1 MDEKTQLV
9 PIDEIRKL
17 MKGGSLPIS
26 ENQNTL
32 STKFDD
38 AFEEYVNSDDENV
51 KKQIE
56 QSNKKTFKKLGKS
69 KEKITG
75 DIADTNVYQVRYE
88 KEEWFYK
95 SHKDT
100 IDKYV
105 KKEEKKQIKDKDSLV
120 ATIQNEPEEITRI
133 GMAKMRTI
141 VWFDLLIRTILFD
154 YIICSP
160 IQLIRAIAELF
171 YRMKKSIAIAVAIIT
186 GIIVIGLGLYFG
198 AEAIMNFAR
207 SSSNL

>member
-17 MKGGSLPIS
+17 MKSGNLPIS

-51 KKQIE
+51 KKQIQ

>member
-17 MKGGSLPIS
+17 MKCGNLPIS

>member
-17 MKGGSLPIS
+17 IKSENLPVS
-26 ENQNTL
+26 ENQNAL
-32 STKFDD
+32 STKFDE
-38 AFEEYVNSDDENV
+38 AFDEYVNSDDESV
-51 KKQIE
+51 KKQIQ

-171 YRMKKSIAIAVAIIT
+171 YRMKKSIAIAVSIIT

-198 AEAIMNFAR
+198 VEAIMNFAR